1 MQETNNQMLTFNLY
15 PLKSEE
21 EQANELTNSMFVPI
35 SNKSLGIENPDY
47 QLTEKQELQ
56 RQLNNNEIKDNETL
70 PIYTGAENQ
79 NPSAWDITKDIGKGL
94 VEGVADGLVVGSWAG
109 LVADENTLNIFETQT
124 AAGDFVKTATKY
136 ITAGAL
142 AFSTGSILG
151 LGTKQVAKWGG
162 KKLIGKGARALLG
175 KRKFYKGSNKLTD
188 TLVNKIFNPRNVI
201 AGAYADYTAYTPE
214 EGHLSDILTANGVD
228 NPIVNYLSADVNDT
242 IAEAKI
248 KNVVEGLILTPF
260 IGVATDVLI
269 PRMMNSFKNLKQGTQ
284 TGNIE
289 QIVKASKEINTT
301 ISQNDLVNNVQEAIR
316 RGNEENRDP
325 QEIIREMVTDDKLS
339 DADYLFKTLE
349 NGETIIPNPDGT
361 FSIKIN
367 NWEEGYKVTQEEFNR
382 QLMDGFVTYSTDE
395 FKNINLPH
403 NISRSKPRYNAQTI
417 NFESDVDKT
426 LYIVRN
432 RNTKSKAHDEFMSYL
447 KEVFPQKTEE
457 EIRSLGDKIFA
468 DFKSVA
474 KNTIDDEIYFPKT
487 FEKYLDKI
495 NPVSK
500 SVVEMEKAYS
510 QILQE
515 RGLQQLDNEPN
526 EKYFNRLAKYYS
538 DKWKL
543 PNDKKISVEIV
554 NNIKGNKD
562 GVTRYNSKNGTID
575 IKINANSRN
584 KLAVLRAELEHAR
597 DYATENFKDKSP
609 DRHFYRY
616 RGKNE
621 TEWAK
626 EYVHKKSVSR
636 ALRNGLDIPENVLKA
651 FNEKNIDKPSSLY
664 WKETENNLFR
674 NLTLQEKAT
683 QSRLFNLLAQAGK
696 VTPKELK
703 RLFTAAANGSKSA
716 DAKLEQILETVRAG
730 DFFTTQ
736 NTFAENTDLFIDQ
749 LGLSPQIQIGE
760 VGHDE
765 EMANLILDRLYNKNF
780 TNNLQSVNEAEYAK
794 ELERQKIINSVQEDF
809 YNNFYKELQNS
820 ADNAE
825 NLEKLK
831 NDSITKINAYETLD
845 EASKAEMLKEVE
857 ENINS
862 FKEHLQE
869 NIKITETIEETEQL
883 AKDIEKSETQENAL
897 NNIDE
902 ALTKENAFRSPEVTE
917 KVVQSYI
924 KKIKTRTF
932 EEASEKAQECEK
944 FISAHISDENFS
956 GDELVK
962 IIKND
967 LGKSE
972 IVSDRI
978 LAFTEILGKIK
989 SLSDDLNKRLA
1000 INPND
1005 VETLEKISNLTDSYS
1020 YIDKAILQE
1029 RSHAGRALNEIKL
1042 FNKAYRFYTRGEGFE
1057 RNLTEAQKE
1066 TLEATTDLF
1075 SRTFKEI
1082 YEEFFTE
1089 GELPP
1094 SLHEVVEHFIKRL
1107 TSKNKNFDA
1116 KTLNRER
1123 LNSFVSH
1130 ILKSIEGVTPEE
1142 QWRLIKK
1149 YFRIYNKF
1157 DYLANYVQG
1166 ASLTQ
1171 NITGLHAFK
1180 KNFGSNLAHY
1190 YVGNILSSPA
1200 TQIANTL
1207 SGVVNMAF
1215 ENTAKIIGGIK
1226 TGDKQLITEASDTIS
1241 GYLKYWSESLQ
1252 FAMQV
1257 FKSEQGIIADTRKYG
1272 IEISPY
1278 APLEAEKITPL
1289 SAKSFGLQEGNLL
1302 YSVFDILGGVLR
1314 SSGRIMGAT
1323 DEFLSQLNY
1332 RGLAWADALKNA
1344 RQELGSGSSSLEIEP
1359 LAEQY
1364 FKEPDR
1370 YFSARNEATNVNLL
1384 YETRKLIYQNN
1395 LNRKI
1400 LDPITGEEIKMEET
1414 SWVSNFGNLFE
1425 QARLRVPVLKFVM
1438 PFVRTPY
1445 NILEQ
1450 IVDYTPAAQFTKKY
1464 KQLTGQKKSIADAKM
1479 LIGGAMITLSS
1490 MLAFSGKVTGSPPT
1504 DDKARKI
1511 LMQSGWQPYSF
1522 VVTNPD
1528 GTKQYLSY
1536 KRLEPIASI
1545 AGLGADIANLVNIGV
1560 MSDTDIGLVTQK
1572 LAFALLQNS
1581 LDKSYLNQGL
1591 DMLDLLTI
1599 SNDADVKKMQRVINN
1614 FAGGF
1619 YPLSSGVNWF
1629 KNGEYIRDTRAYV
1642 DTIAQRS
1649 MFRSNDGVMPSRN
1662 YFGEI
1667 RPLSNKMVN
1676 TVTRITQQQND
1687 AADKELLRL
1696 SSYGATISAPKRM
1709 LGNDNEID
1717 MTSYRNSD
1725 GQTAYDAVLQ
1735 NMSEITING
1744 MTLRQAVNNLVNSQ
1758 YYNDLP
1764 DGVSE
1769 DDDHFY
1775 KSKKKA
1781 INILIQK
1788 YAKKAQREVLNSGEY
1803 INENGIDL
1811 DTSYSNWKHSRKY
1824 VTLSDELKEAF

>member
-1 MQETNNQMLTFNLY
+1 MQETNNQMQTFNLY

-109 LVADENTLNIFETQT
+109 LAADENTLNIFETQT

-349 NGETIIPNPDGT
+349 NGETIIPNPDGS

-382 QLMDGFVTYSTDE
+382 QFMNDFIRNAD
-395 FKNINLPH
+395 NIPV
-403 NISRSKPRYNAQTI
+403 P
-417 NFESDVDKT
+417 
-426 LYIVRN
+426 
-432 RNTKSKAHDEFMSYL
+432 KS
-447 KEVFPQKTEE
+447 
-457 EIRSLGDKIFA
+457 I
-468 DFKSVA
+468 
-474 KNTIDDEIYFPKT
+474 
-487 FEKYLDKI
+487 
-495 NPVSK
+495 
-500 SVVEMEKAYS
+500 VEMEKAYS

-554 NNIKGNKD
+554 NNIKGNKG

-584 KLAVLRAELEHAR
+584 KLTVLRAELEHAR

-636 ALRNGLDIPENVLKA
+636 ALRNGLDVPENVLKA

-760 VGHDE
+760 AGHDE

-845 EASKAEMLKEVE
+845 EASKAEMLKEIE
-857 ENINS
+857 ENINL

-989 SLSDDLNKRLA
+989 LLSDDLNKRLS

-1066 TLEATTDLF
+1066 TLEAATDLF

-1344 RQELGSGSSSLEIEP
+1344 RQELGSGSSSLEIEA

-1744 MTLRQAVNNLVNSQ
+1744 MTLRQAVNDLVNSQ

-1803 INENGIDL
+1803 INKNGIDL